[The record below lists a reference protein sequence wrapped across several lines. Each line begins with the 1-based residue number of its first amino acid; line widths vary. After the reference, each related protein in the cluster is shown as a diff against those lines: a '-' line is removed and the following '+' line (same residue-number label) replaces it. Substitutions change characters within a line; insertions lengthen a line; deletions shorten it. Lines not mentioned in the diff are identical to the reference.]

1 MTDEDLHRIL
11 DDSSKK
17 ITIPQFQEVIQA
29 LKNDVFHLMND
40 MGKPENERE
49 WYSGEHNAFQIVL
62 DLSEHIKE

>member
-1 MTDEDLHRIL
+1 MTVEELHSIL

-17 ITIPQFQEVIQA
+17 ITLPQFQEVIQA

-40 MGKPENERE
+40 MEKPKNERE